1 MITYADNPQAHHFE
15 ARDGESAVGF
25 VDYRVLDETRVEL
38 VHTEVDD
45 AHQGRGIAGELVRAA
60 LDHARAEGRRV
71 VPSCPYVA
79 RWLTRH
85 PGDYDDVVV

>member
-1 MITYADNPQAHHFE
+1 MISYADNPQVHHFE
-15 ARDGESAVGF
+15 AREDDAVVGF
-25 VDYRVLDETRVEL
+25 VDYRLLDETRIEL

-45 AHQGRGIAGELVRAA
+45 AHQGRGIASELVRAA
-60 LDHARAEGRRV
+60 LDDARDRGRRV